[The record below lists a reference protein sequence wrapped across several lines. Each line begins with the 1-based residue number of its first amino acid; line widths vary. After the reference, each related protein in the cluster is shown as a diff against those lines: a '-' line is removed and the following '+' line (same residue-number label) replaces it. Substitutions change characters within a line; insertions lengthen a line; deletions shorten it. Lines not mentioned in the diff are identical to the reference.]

1 MADKKEIWDQ
11 IIEEALKEENK
22 EDVLKTL
29 KDAKEFL
36 VSSGNKELAKKFELT
51 IAKIEKGQ
59 NMADKETIAALYEQ
73 DRIIKLIN
81 QMSATIFFDE
91 SAREKLIG
99 EIRKTGP

>member
-1 MADKKEIWDQ
+1 
-11 IIEEALKEENK
+11 
-22 EDVLKTL
+22 
-29 KDAKEFL
+29 
-36 VSSGNKELAKKFELT
+36 
-51 IAKIEKGQ
+51 
-59 NMADKETIAALYEQ
+59 MADKETIAALYEQ

>member
-1 MADKKEIWDQ
+1 MADKEEIWDQ

-51 IAKIEKGQ
+51 IAKIEKG
-59 NMADKETIAALYEQ
+59 
-73 DRIIKLIN
+73 
-81 QMSATIFFDE
+81 
-91 SAREKLIG
+91 
-99 EIRKTGP
+99 

>member
-1 MADKKEIWDQ
+1 
-11 IIEEALKEENK
+11 
-22 EDVLKTL
+22 
-29 KDAKEFL
+29 
-36 VSSGNKELAKKFELT
+36 
-51 IAKIEKGQ
+51 
-59 NMADKETIAALYEQ
+59 MADKETVAALYEQ